1 MQSKVASFF
10 WSWYNKRVID
20 YQIRGEYITQMSQKK
35 IFKISDDMD
44 EMLKEASKMME
55 VPETS
60 IFKTALILYLRQVL
74 GDKYIK

>member
-1 MQSKVASFF
+1 
-10 WSWYNKRVID
+10 
-20 YQIRGEYITQMSQKK
+20 MSQKK

-55 VPETS
+55 VSETS